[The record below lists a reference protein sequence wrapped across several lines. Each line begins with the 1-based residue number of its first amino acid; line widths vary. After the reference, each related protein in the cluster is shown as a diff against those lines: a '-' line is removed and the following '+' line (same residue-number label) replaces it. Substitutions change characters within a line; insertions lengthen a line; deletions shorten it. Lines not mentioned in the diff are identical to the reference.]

1 MKKIKK
7 PLISLIFAV
16 LIFSISLLTKISIP
30 TGYVALGDAFVLLAA
45 CFLPTG
51 YAMLAALLGC
61 GGAAWIIGGPDL
73 ILYVV
78 LIRMLAACWFV
89 DSGDKILDGRN
100 ITGVIASA
108 VIFIGGSY
116 VADMALLGDL
126 ASPVANTPIHAV
138 AMAANIILF
147 FVLAFICDLLKLRP
161 RLMAENKS
169 DN

>member
-1 MKKIKK
+1 
-7 PLISLIFAV
+7 
-16 LIFSISLLTKISIP
+16 
-30 TGYVALGDAFVLLAA
+30 
-45 CFLPTG
+45 
-51 YAMLAALLGC
+51 MLAALLGC

-147 FVLAFICDLLKLRP
+147 FVLAFICDLLKPVSYTHLDVYKRQNTLQPEPMNSLLLGSDGLRT
-161 RLMAENKS
+161 LLNMY
-169 DN
+169 